1 VEYFEVLG
9 TRRSIRYFDPDRT
22 VERDKIEAVL
32 QAARF
37 SSRAMNVPWGKGIV
51 VYREELSEQER
62 NRLKTPFATVEFDL
76 APVYLLWF
84 NDTSAR
90 EKALEG
96 NHYPTVPSGVLQDTA
111 IYGPPHGWSVKYVE
125 KVVLPEVL
133 MPGFGRR
140 IRGGNADAA
149 LALTQAYLTAVDEGL
164 GACLAPFDEAGAREV
179 AGAPDFFEPVSALL
193 LGYAAESPEGGGQR
207 PRADWETLFFD
218 GDAQTPYRRD
228 PEVTAELERKGL
240 VQEPAPLPWRGDEV
254 RALSRGLGLEGGGIE
269 APKGEI
275 PEGAPVNL
283 APLEEYTTVRDW
295 AFSFSNFWRA
305 PAPAMEAHAALEQF
319 CRFCGSE
326 PDAIIDEILR
336 PEPSGEGLQLR
347 TRARRK
353 WVEIIDDFEGHVGRE
368 RANYV
373 RSFMIHNGV
382 AMNPSI
388 LR

>member
-1 VEYFEVLG
+1 MEYFEVLG
-9 TRRSIRYFDPDRT
+9 TRRSIRYFDPDRS

-32 QAARF
+32 HAARF

-275 PEGAPVNL
+275 PEVAPVNL
-283 APLEEYTTVRDW
+283 APLEEYTTVRD
-295 AFSFSNFWRA
+295 
-305 PAPAMEAHAALEQF
+305 
-319 CRFCGSE
+319 
-326 PDAIIDEILR
+326 
-336 PEPSGEGLQLR
+336 
-347 TRARRK
+347 
-353 WVEIIDDFEGHVGRE
+353 
-368 RANYV
+368 
-373 RSFMIHNGV
+373 
-382 AMNPSI
+382 
-388 LR
+388 